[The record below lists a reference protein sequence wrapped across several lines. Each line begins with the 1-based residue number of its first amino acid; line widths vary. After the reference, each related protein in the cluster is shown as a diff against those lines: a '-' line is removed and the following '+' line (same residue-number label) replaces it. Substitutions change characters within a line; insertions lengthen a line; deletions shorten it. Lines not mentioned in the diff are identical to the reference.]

1 MAEPTAEPGE
11 KPAYLLVTAR
21 VGDSVRMGAYA
32 KALAAS
38 GLYARHG
45 GHYLFLGKA
54 ARGLEDWP
62 ESTSIVCARFP
73 SRAAAEAF
81 WFDAQY
87 QDEVKPLR
95 AGAGEFHV
103 AIFEGL

>member
-1 MAEPTAEPGE
+1 MDSG

-21 VGDSVRMGAYA
+21 VGDRGAMAAYS
-32 KALAAS
+32 KALAES
-38 GLYARHG
+38 GLYPRHG
-45 GHYLFLGKA
+45 GRYLFLGPA
-54 ARGLEDWP
+54 AVPLEDWTG
-62 ESTSIVCARFP
+62 ESVVCAVFP

-81 WFDAQY
+81 WWDAQY

>member
-1 MAEPTAEPGE
+1 MPADDPDQPQ
-11 KPAYLLVTAR
+11 KPAYLLVSAL
-21 VGDSVRMGAYA
+21 VADPVRMAAYA
-32 KALAAS
+32 KALTES

-54 ARGLEDWP
+54 ARPLEDWP
-62 ESTSIVCARFP
+62 EGTSIVCARFP

-87 QDEVKPLR
+87 QDDVKPLR
-95 AGAGEFHV
+95 AGAGAVHV

>member
-1 MAEPTAEPGE
+1 MAEPAADIAQ

-21 VGDSVRMGAYA
+21 VSDGARMAAYS

-54 ARGLEDWP
+54 ARPLEDWP
-62 ESTSIVCARFP
+62 EGTSIVCAQFP

-95 AGAGEFHV
+95 AGAGDFHV
-103 AIFEGL
+103 AIFEGF